1 MKLLAGSGTVAAIG
15 LALAL
20 AGCSTRLASFVD
32 PEPPPMA
39 QPTGPAVVPGTTV
52 APVTAP
58 PLNVALPNMTAD
70 GTQQFVVPAA
80 GRAVL
85 RDALVLQLRE
95 PISSAQV
102 SNGWRTAAAVAQQH
116 PNDYAACLQTDSAAG
131 RRYFLIVVAGNKTSG
146 LVTGAQGQ
154 QKCTD
159 PNRVVQWLP
168 FPEAT
173 KVE

>member
-1 MKLLAGSGTVAAIG
+1 M
-15 LALAL
+15 
-20 AGCSTRLASFVD
+20 D
-32 PEPPPMA
+32 PEPASPVV
-39 QPTGPAVVPGTTV
+39 QPNGPGVVPGTAV
-52 APVTAP
+52 APAVAP
-58 PLNVALPNMTAD
+58 PVNVSLPAMTAD
-70 GTQQFVVPAA
+70 GTQQFVVPPA

-102 SNGWRTAAAVAQQH
+102 SNGWRTAAGAQQH
-116 PNDYAACLQTDSAAG
+116 PDDYAACIQTSSSVG
-131 RRYFLIVVAGNKTSG
+131 QRFFVIVVAGNKTSG
-146 LVTGAQGQ
+146 LVTGTQGQ